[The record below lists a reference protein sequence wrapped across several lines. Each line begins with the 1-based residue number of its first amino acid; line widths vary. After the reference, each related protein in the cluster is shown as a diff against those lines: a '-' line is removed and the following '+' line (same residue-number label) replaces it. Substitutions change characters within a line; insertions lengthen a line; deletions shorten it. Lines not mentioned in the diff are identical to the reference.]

1 MHAHRI
7 REYGMNNIKI
17 IAAFVLVFAAVGI
30 QAQPK
35 ERKSLVV
42 YFSRA
47 DENSKVGYITEG
59 NTAIVAKLIAQKMH
73 ADVFEIVPE
82 KPYPADYETCIA
94 YAKEEQRNK
103 ARPAYKGDVD
113 ISAYDT
119 IFIGY
124 PIWWGDLPPVVYTFI
139 EEHDMD
145 GKMIIPFC
153 THEGSG
159 MAGTARVFRRM
170 FKHATVNSGIS
181 VLGHIAQNDRHKAD
195 IAVTTWLKLTL
206 RFIQ

>member
-1 MHAHRI
+1 
-7 REYGMNNIKI
+7 MNKLKI
-17 IAAFVLVFAAVGI
+17 IAAFVFVFAALGVH
-30 QAQPK
+30 AQPK

-47 DENSKVGYITEG
+47 DENAKVGYIAEG

-82 KPYPADYETCIA
+82 KPYPADYESCVA
-94 YAKEEQRNK
+94 YVKNEQRNN
-103 ARPAYKGDVD
+103 ARPAYTGDVD
-113 ISAYDT
+113 ISPYDT

-124 PIWWGDLPPVVYTFI
+124 PIWCGDLPPVVYTFI

-170 FKHATVNSGIS
+170 FKHSTVNSGIS
-181 VLGHIAQNDRHKAD
+181 VLGHVAQNDRHKAD

-206 RFIQ
+206 RFIP

>member
-1 MHAHRI
+1 MYVRRI
-7 REYGMNNIKI
+7 QRYDMNKIKI
-17 IAAFVLVFAAVGI
+17 IAALVFVFAAVGV

-35 ERKSLVV
+35 GRKSLVV

-59 NTAIVAKLIAQKMH
+59 NTAIVAKLIAQKRH
-73 ADVFEIVPE
+73 ADIFEIVPE
-82 KPYPADYETCIA
+82 KPYPADYESCIA
-94 YAKEEQRNK
+94 YVKEEQRKNV
-103 ARPAYKGDVD
+103 RPAYKGSID
-113 ISAYDT
+113 ISPYDT

-124 PIWWGDLPPVVYTFI
+124 PIWWGDLPPVIYTFI

-170 FKHATVNSGIS
+170 FKHSTVNSGIS
-181 VLGHIAQNDRHKAD
+181 ILGHIAQNDRPKAD

-206 RFIQ
+206 RFI

>member
-1 MHAHRI
+1 MHVRRI
-7 REYGMNNIKI
+7 QGYDMNKIKI
-17 IAAFVLVFAAVGI
+17 IAALVFVFAAVGV
-30 QAQPK
+30 QAKPK

-59 NTAIVAKLIAQKMH
+59 NTAIVAKLIAEKMH
-73 ADVFEIVPE
+73 ADIFEIVPE
-82 KPYPADYETCIA
+82 KPYPADYESCVA
-94 YAKEEQRNK
+94 YVKEEQRNK
-103 ARPAYKGDVD
+103 ARPAYTGDVD
-113 ISAYDT
+113 IEPYDT

-145 GKMIIPFC
+145 GKTIIPFC

-159 MAGTARVFRRM
+159 MSGTARVFRRM
-170 FKHATVNSGIS
+170 FKHATVNTGIS

-195 IAVTTWLKLTL
+195 IAVTTQLKLML
-206 RFIQ
+206 RFI

>member
-1 MHAHRI
+1 MVVFL
-7 REYGMNNIKI
+7 
-17 IAAFVLVFAAVGI
+17 AAAAPIFAAGNDTQKAKKI
-30 QAQPK
+30 K
-35 ERKSLVV
+35 KILVV
-42 YFSRA
+42 YYSA
-47 DENSKVGYITEG
+47 TGTTERLA
-59 NTAIVAKLIAQKMH
+59 NII
-73 ADVFEIVPE
+73 
-82 KPYPADYETCIA
+82 
-94 YAKEEQRNK
+94 AKEMKADIFVLKPKQPYTSADLNWSNK
-103 ARPAYKGDVD
+103 NSRVVKEHEKGAANVSVELETAK
-113 ISAYDT
+113 IPNFESYDT
-119 IFIGY
+119 VFIGY

-170 FKHATVNSGIS
+170 FKHSTVNSGIS
-181 VLGHIAQNDRHKAD
+181 ILGHIAQNDRHKAD